1 MNETNWMPGLVTLG
15 AGLAVAILFLL
26 TQKKKAAPTEPE
38 GSSALD
44 ARYQTLLGQ
53 LKDHSAAKHLMSPE
67 DWAAEQA
74 RLEQAAAQVLREKA
88 NVSHEALKAEARA
101 QKLSEAP
108 KGFLAKNPAL
118 AGALWGGGAVAFFV
132 FLGMTLSSETTA
144 RVEDGSGPM
153 GQGQQV
159 RPGESNPN
167 QPPMDP
173 RLTAALNF
181 AEREPDNVEALSAAA
196 SELIKRQ
203 MFEDAEPLV
212 MRATMLDP
220 YHVRTRIYRTVISA
234 LKGPPGP
241 ALDELERLADT
252 YEDAYQARLY
262 AGALA
267 AQTQQPARALKS
279 FERFLEEA
287 PASEHPPM
295 LRRGIEELRQQVQKG
310 AAPPPN

>member
-1 MNETNWMPGLVTLG
+1 MNETNWTPGLITLG

-26 TQKKKAAPTEPE
+26 TQKKKAAPSEPE
-38 GSSALD
+38 GTEGLD
-44 ARYQTLLGQ
+44 AKYQTLLGQ
-53 LKDHSAAKHLMSPE
+53 LKAHAEARHLMSAE
-67 DWAAEQA
+67 AWAGEQT

-101 QKLSEAP
+101 QKAAEAP
-108 KGFLAKNPAL
+108 KSFFARNPAL
-118 AGALWGGGAVAFFV
+118 AGALWGGAAVAFFV
-132 FLGMTLSSETTA
+132 FLGVTLSTESTA

-153 GQGQQV
+153 GS
-159 RPGESNPN
+159 RPGAATPA

-173 RLTAALNF
+173 RLAAALNQ
-181 AEREPDNVEALSAAA
+181 AEREPDNVEALAAA
-196 SELIKRQ
+196 AGELVKRQ

-212 MRATMLDP
+212 MRATLLDP
-220 YHVRTRIYRTVISA
+220 YHVRTRVYRTVISA
-234 LKGPPGP
+234 LRGPPGP
-241 ALDELERLADT
+241 AMDELERLADT

-267 AQTQQPARALKS
+267 AQTQQPARALKA

-295 LRRGIEELRQQVQKG
+295 LRRGIEELRQQVQASPK
-310 AAPPPN
+310 P